1 MATSVSVG
9 TSTLPTKTYL
19 QQCVEELEPS
29 NLSSLQRKS
38 TLWQVA
44 SVATLVA
51 YTALAMTGLG
61 LAAMYAPIYIPVLAV
76 GSLFLLGPTQK
87 GANVFEKWADEANAR
102 AEQIKEIS
110 QNCQAMSSATP
121 QDLQQTLQQKGI
133 PWFTIPG
140 MVLNPANIDTLKPL
154 IAHHAFWEKKIE
166 KIETDKTSKLTQA
179 TKLATENYEKNK
191 EEINELREDVLNL
204 EKNALESKIKNA
216 FINAVI
222 RRPDFK
228 GALENLGTFSPM
240 TGPEQAIG
248 AAVGATSAAEL
259 FTFKNGRV
267 AALTIDEV
275 KRSRVPDL
283 AIRLLAGMN

>member
-9 TSTLPTKTYL
+9 TSTPPTKTYL
-19 QQCVEELEPS
+19 QQSLEDLEPG
-29 NLSSLQRKS
+29 NLSSLQQKS

-51 YTALAMTGLG
+51 YTALAVTGLG

-76 GSLFLLGPTQK
+76 ASLFLLGPTQK
-87 GANVFEKWADEANAR
+87 GANVFEEWADQTKAR

-110 QNCQAMSSATP
+110 QNFQAMSSATTR
-121 QDLQQTLQQKGI
+121 DLQQTLQQKGI
-133 PWFTIPG
+133 HWFIVPG

-154 IAHHAFWEKKIE
+154 IARHAFWEKRIE
-166 KIETDKTSKLTQA
+166 KIETNKTSKLTEA

-191 EEINELREDVLNL
+191 EEISRLRVDALNL
-204 EKNALESKIKNA
+204 GKNALESKIKNA

-228 GALENLGTFSPM
+228 GALENVGTFSPM

-248 AAVGATSAAEL
+248 TAVGATSAAEL
-259 FTFKNGRV
+259 FTFKKGGV

-283 AIRLLAGMN
+283 AMRLLAGMY

>member
-9 TSTLPTKTYL
+9 TSTVPTKTYL
-19 QQCVEELEPS
+19 QQCVEDLEPS
-29 NLSSLQRKS
+29 NLSSLQQKA

-51 YTALAMTGLG
+51 YTALAVTGLG
-61 LAAMYAPIYIPVLAV
+61 LATMYAPIYIPILAV
-76 GSLFLLGPTQK
+76 ASLFLLGPTQK
-87 GANVFEKWADEANAR
+87 GANIFEKWAAEANAR
-102 AEQIKEIS
+102 AEQIKEVS
-110 QNCQAMSSATP
+110 QNCQTMSSATTRE
-121 QDLQQTLQQKGI
+121 LQLNLQQKGI
-133 PWFTIPG
+133 HWFTIPG
-140 MVLNPANIDTLKPL
+140 MVLNPSNIDTLKPL
-154 IAHHAFWEKKIE
+154 IARHAFWEKWIE
-166 KIETDKTSKLTQA
+166 KIEADKTSKLAEA

-191 EEINELREDVLNL
+191 EEINQLREKALNL
-204 EKNALESKIKNA
+204 ENNALQSKIKNA

-228 GALENLGTFSPM
+228 GALENVGTFSPM
-240 TGPEQAIG
+240 TGPEHAIG

-259 FTFKNGRV
+259 FTFKNGNV

-283 AIRLLAGMN
+283 AVRLLAGMA